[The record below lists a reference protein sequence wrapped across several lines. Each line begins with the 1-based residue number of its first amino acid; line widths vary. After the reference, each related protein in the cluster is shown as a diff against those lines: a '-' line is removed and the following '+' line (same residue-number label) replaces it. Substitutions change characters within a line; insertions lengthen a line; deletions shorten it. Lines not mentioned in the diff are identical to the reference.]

1 MRMAYGRSKDAEIAG
16 VVLGAAAIVVGVLLY
31 RNSGRD
37 WESDLKL
44 ARDWFDDKTSD
55 AQKVIDR
62 TEKASKELL
71 ASAQSAGHEAIG
83 AAKGAYEGAR

>member
-1 MRMAYGRSKDAEIAG
+1 MAYGKSNKAEIAG

-37 WESDLKL
+37 WESDVKT
-44 ARDWFDDKTSD
+44 ARDWFDDRTGD

-62 TEKASKELL
+62 TEKASKELF
-71 ASAQSAGHEAIG
+71 ASAESAGHKAVG

>member
-1 MRMAYGRSKDAEIAG
+1 MANGRSVNAEVAG
-16 VVLGAAAIVVGVLLY
+16 VVLGAAAIIVGVLLY
-31 RNSGRD
+31 RNSGRQ
-37 WESDLKL
+37 WESDVKL
-44 ARDWFDDKTSD
+44 ARDWFDEKTGD

-83 AAKGAYEGAR
+83 AAKGAYERAR